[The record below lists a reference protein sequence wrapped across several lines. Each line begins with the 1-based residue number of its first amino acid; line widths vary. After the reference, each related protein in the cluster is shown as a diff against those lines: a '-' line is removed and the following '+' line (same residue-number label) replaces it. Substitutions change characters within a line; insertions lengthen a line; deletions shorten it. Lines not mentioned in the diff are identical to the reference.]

1 MMAGGGVIPLPYLV
15 EWCLGGIVLGVKRIK
30 LLGSNMSVRFVY
42 RGAYKFLTPDAPIW
56 EVSEEEFK
64 LLKKQIEHML
74 SRGWIEVE
82 EEQASSSGV
91 TVTDG
96 DVMGDSGNVVT
107 AFVKEEVEENKEE
120 MAPKRRYSSRRR
132 KR

>member
-1 MMAGGGVIPLPYLV
+1 M
-15 EWCLGGIVLGVKRIK
+15 GVKRIK

-42 RGAYKFLTPDAPIW
+42 RGAYKFLTPDAPVW
-56 EVSEEEFK
+56 EMSEEEFK

-82 EEQASSSGV
+82 EEQGSSSGV

-96 DVMGDSGNVVT
+96 NVMGDIGNVVAT
-107 AFVKEEVEENKEE
+107 LAEEEVEENKEE
-120 MAPKRRYSSRRR
+120 VAPKRRYSSRRR
-132 KR
+132 RR